1 MREHDKNFQEYEMHD
16 ALQKLG
22 SFWDHLFPAEQKRIA
37 HLLIERVVVKS
48 QGVDIEYR
56 ASGLENIIH
65 DLQQTINKNM
75 NERSA

>member
-1 MREHDKNFQEYEMHD
+1 MHD

>member
-1 MREHDKNFQEYEMHD
+1 
-16 ALQKLG
+16 
-22 SFWDHLFPAEQKRIA
+22 
-37 HLLIERVVVKS
+37 VKS

-65 DLQQTINKNM
+65 DLQQTISKNM